1 MSNIEDFDWITRTC
15 WLVSIFLYIHVYSFF
30 LYIFV
35 PMFSI
40 TIIFCLHFSIGY
52 TAKSQWICELLPQL
66 EWIQEWI
73 WICGS
78 WILDGVIYHVLSF
91 ENQEIYTDCRF
102 AVLKVFFSLCTL
114 VLLIRTLTL
123 SLDEI

>member
-30 LYIFV
+30 FVYFCANVFNYYNFLSSFLNRLYSEESMDLWTFNATGMNTRMNLDMRI
-35 PMFSI
+35 MN
-40 TIIFCLHFSIGY
+40 IG
-52 TAKSQWICELLPQL
+52 W
-66 EWIQEWI
+66 
-73 WICGS
+73 
-78 WILDGVIYHVLSF
+78 VIYLVLNF

-102 AVLKVFFSLCTL
+102 AVLKGFFSLCTL